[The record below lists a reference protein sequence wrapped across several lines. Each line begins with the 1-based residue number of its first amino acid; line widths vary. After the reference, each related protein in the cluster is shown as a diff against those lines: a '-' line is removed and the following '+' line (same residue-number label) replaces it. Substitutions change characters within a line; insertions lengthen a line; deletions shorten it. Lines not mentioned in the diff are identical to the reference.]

1 MSLYGGIKFS
11 TKNPEDE
18 PEQRETPD
26 PPDTGGG
33 ALPPT
38 QSKQKQPPAFSSALK
53 FAPRINKKPQKQ
65 PVSAAH
71 VNALPL
77 PRNPSTSEGTADI
90 VRSAEPVLHSRS
102 PAAQEEND
110 AQLVFGP
117 DGQPLAMAPAMTIGT
132 KAKGGYRDRLGND
145 VSGEK
150 KKKKKRVRT
159 VRRLVKHAADRFK
172 EKESTTSFPHF

>member
-18 PEQRETPD
+18 PEQRETPRQ
-26 PPDTGGG
+26 PDTD

-65 PVSAAH
+65 PVSTAH

-77 PRNPSTSEGTADI
+77 PRNPSTSEGTAGI
-90 VRSAEPVLHSRS
+90 VRSAEPLLHSRS
-102 PAAQEEND
+102 PTAQEENG

-150 KKKKKRVRT
+150 KKKKKRVRI
-159 VRRLVKHAADRFK
+159 VRLPGKARR
-172 EKESTTSFPHF
+172 